1 MKLWAPN
8 GRETQ
13 RKMSPIMKHV
23 LTLIVW
29 AAVIDVYLDIN
40 PIVNN

>member
-1 MKLWAPN
+1 MGAKRSSNA
-8 GRETQ
+8 
-13 RKMSPIMKHV
+13 KMSPIMKHV